1 MMMALL
7 TGLREEETLTQARA
21 AAGKEEEEEEEQEH
35 CRQTSSLTTL
45 GLPRLHGS
53 GDSINRREARWRSKK
68 AEAGD
73 PERWT
78 RTEQAQSTDRGER
91 KRERA
96 RSKGSADGCCQLL
109 LPKMPGLT

>member
-1 MMMALL
+1 MMAPL
-7 TGLREEETLTQARA
+7 TGLREEETLTHQARA
-21 AAGKEEEEEEEQEH
+21 AAGKEEEEEQEH

-78 RTEQAQSTDRGER
+78 RTKQAQSTDRGER
-91 KRERA
+91 ERESTLKRP
-96 RSKGSADGCCQLL
+96 GCCQLL